1 MAKRSRTAKSGGA
14 SPITAAEARTLFAD
28 FKAAPALVLAVS
40 GGPDSTALL
49 WLAAQWR
56 TKLKRGPRLLA
67 VTVDH
72 GLRAE
77 SAREAK
83 DVKALSASLDIEHRT
98 VRWIGTKPKAGLS
111 AAARDA
117 RYDLLARAAKAV
129 KATHIVTA
137 HTSDDQAET
146 LLMRLAR
153 GSGVA
158 GLAAMARQSPRGD
171 VVLAR
176 PLLDVPKARLVAT
189 LTRARV
195 GFVTDPTNH
204 DLAFTRPRLRAL
216 MPSLAEEG
224 IDVRTLLRL
233 SHRLA
238 RANAALDAVADY
250 AARALVAIEEKPPRW
265 TIEARAFASLPAEIR
280 LRMLVRAINATGH
293 EGPVELGKA
302 EVLSDALDRA
312 LLTLP
317 SARFKGHLAGAIV
330 DLARGSVSITPA
342 PPRRTRGR
350 SA

>member
-28 FKAAPALVLAVS
+28 FKTTPALVLAVS

-56 TKLKRGPRLLA
+56 ARLKRGPRLVA

-83 DVKALSASLDIEHRT
+83 DVKAFAASLDVEHRT
-98 VRWIGTKPKAGLS
+98 LKWTGAKPAKGLP

-117 RYDLLARAAKAV
+117 RYDLLAKAAKAA

-158 GLAAMARQSPRGD
+158 GLAAMARQSPRDGL
-171 VVLAR
+171 VLAR
-176 PLLDVPKARLVAT
+176 PLLEVAKARLIAT
-189 LTRARV
+189 LDKARV
-195 GFVTDPTNH
+195 GFINDPTNH

-216 MPSLAEEG
+216 MPVLAAEG
-224 IDVRTLLRL
+224 IDARNLLRL
-233 SHRLA
+233 SSRLA

-250 AARALVAIEEKPPRW
+250 AMRAMVAIEQKPQRW
-265 TIEARAFASLPAEIR
+265 TIEARAYASLPAEIR
-280 LRMLVRAINATGH
+280 LRTLLRAINAVGH
-293 EGPVELGKA
+293 EGPAELGKA
-302 EVLSDALDRA
+302 ETLADTLDRA
-312 LLTLP
+312 LLSLP
-317 SARFKGHLAGAIV
+317 AARFKGHLAGAIV
-330 DLARGSVSITPA
+330 TLDRGSVSIGPA
-342 PPRRTRGR
+342 PRRRAHGRG
-350 SA
+350 A